1 MTSPGKA
8 SPTRSGPGKPGAA
21 GKTGSPYAALFRLP
35 GAKGF
40 CIAAAIARLPVA
52 MMGLGIVLAL
62 NHVYNNWTSAGLMSA
77 VFTFSAAVVTPFYA
91 RLFDRFG
98 QRRVGLVV
106 LVVQALAMLAFAFGA
121 MNRIRL
127 GLLFVL
133 AIVMGLT
140 QFAFGAL
147 VRTRWA
153 WALAPQGAK
162 GEELLNTAYALES
175 GVDECV
181 FILGPILSAWL
192 ATSVSPV
199 SQLFVPIAALLIG
212 GLVFFS
218 LRSTEPPAITA
229 VSQAQLGQPGREA
242 SSPVDAG
249 GVVKPGAHQGRYKA
263 KSALSYP
270 VVLLLFV
277 IFVVFN
283 MSFSAVDVTVTAL
296 TKQMGR
302 EGIVGLQLA
311 LIAVG
316 SLCGALIFGSLKLR
330 GSRWRY
336 LTMYLALL
344 TLGYIGFRLTMHN
357 LVLLG
362 LVEVVTGLCV
372 SPIYAT
378 GNLLVRSTVDSSAL
392 TEGLSWLNTGSSIG
406 TSLGSTLAGVAL
418 DSFGP
423 TGGMMIPWIVTACA
437 VPLALAGWVANRR
450 KLARTQSAG
459 GKVPEHKT
467 DEVGASRG

>member
-1 MTSPGKA
+1 MDSVT
-8 SPTRSGPGKPGAA
+8 
-21 GKTGSPYAALFRLP
+21 KTKSPYSELFSLP

-40 CIAAAIARLPVA
+40 CLSAAIARLPVA

-62 NHVYNNWTSAGLMSA
+62 NHIYNNWTSAGLMSA

-98 QRRVGLVV
+98 QRKVGLVV
-106 LVVQALAMLAFAFGA
+106 LSVQAVAMLAFAFGA
-121 MNRIRL
+121 MHRISI
-127 GLLFVL
+127 GLLFILAVL
-133 AIVMGLT
+133 MGLT

-153 WALAPQGAK
+153 WALAPQGAR

-192 ATSVSPV
+192 ATSVNPV
-199 SQLFVPIAALLIG
+199 AQLFVPVAALLLG
-212 GLVFFS
+212 GLAFFS
-218 LRSTEPPAITA
+218 LRSTEPPAITE
-229 VSQAQLGQPGREA
+229 VSQEQLGQAGRVTN
-242 SSPVDAG
+242 SPVDQG

-263 KSALSYP
+263 KSALSFP
-270 VVLLLFV
+270 AVFLLFI
-277 IFVVFN
+277 IFIVFN

-296 TKQMGR
+296 TKQMGK
-302 EGIVGLQLA
+302 EGIVGLQLS

-316 SLCGALIFGSLKLR
+316 SLCGALIFGSLKLK

-336 LTMYLALL
+336 LLRYLILL
-344 TLGYIGFRLTMHN
+344 TIGYVGFRLTMNN

-362 LVEVVTGLCV
+362 MVELVTGLCV

-378 GNLLVRSTVDSSAL
+378 GNLIVRGTVDSSSL

-418 DSFGP
+418 DAFGP
-423 TGGMMIPWIVTACA
+423 PGAMMIPWIVTACS
-437 VPLALAGWVANRR
+437 VPLALLGWAVSR
-450 KLARTQSAG
+450 KRD
-459 GKVPEHKT
+459 KKT
-467 DEVGASRG
+467 NQL

>member
-1 MTSPGKA
+1 MNA
-8 SPTRSGPGKPGAA
+8 SSKSFSNS
-21 GKTGSPYAALFRLP
+21 SPYVELFRLP

-40 CIAAAIARLPVA
+40 CAAAAIARLPVA

-62 NHVYNNWTSAGLMSA
+62 NHIYNNWTSAGLMSA
-77 VFTFSAAVVTPFYA
+77 VFTFSAAIVTPFYA

-106 LVVQALAMLAFAFGA
+106 LTVQALAMLAFAFGA
-121 MNRIRL
+121 MNRIAL

-133 AIVMGLT
+133 AIIMGLT

-153 WALAPQGAK
+153 WALAPMGAR

-181 FILGPILSAWL
+181 FILGPILAAWL

-199 SQLFVPIAALLIG
+199 AQLFVPVVALVGG
-212 GLVFFS
+212 GLIFFS
-218 LRSTEPPAITA
+218 MRSTEPPALTQ
-229 VSQAQLGQPGREA
+229 VSQSQLGEAGRSA
-242 SSPVDAG
+242 QSPVGEG
-249 GVVKPGAHQGRYKA
+249 GIVKPGAHQGRYKA

-270 VVLLLFV
+270 AVLLLFV

-283 MSFSAVDVTVTAL
+283 MSFSSVDVTVTAL
-296 TKQMGR
+296 TKQMGK

-316 SLCGALIFGSLKLR
+316 SLCGALIFGSIKLK
-330 GSRWRY
+330 GSRWRH
-336 LTMYLALL
+336 LTRFLVLL
-344 TLGYIGFRLTMHN
+344 TIGYIGFRLTMNN

-362 LVEVVTGLCV
+362 IVEVITGLCV

-378 GNLLVRSTVDSSAL
+378 SNMIVRGTVDSSAL
-392 TEGLSWLNTGSSIG
+392 TEGLSWLNTGASIG

-418 DSFGP
+418 DAYGP
-423 TGGMMIPWIVTACA
+423 AGGMMIPWIVTACA
-437 VPLALAGWVANRR
+437 VPLALAGWIYSRR
-450 KLARTQSAG
+450 KGQDVDLESSPG
-459 GKVPEHKT
+459 S
-467 DEVGASRG
+467 EVA

>member
-1 MTSPGKA
+1 MSEQTTA
-8 SPTRSGPGKPGAA
+8 R
-21 GKTGSPYAALFRLP
+21 TGSPYVALFRLP

-40 CIAAAIARLPVA
+40 CAAAAIARLPVS

-62 NHVYNNWTSAGLMSA
+62 NHIYDNWTSAGLMSA
-77 VFTFSAAVVTPFYA
+77 VFTFSAAIVTPFYA

-106 LVVQALAMLAFAFGA
+106 LAVQAVAMLAFAFGA
-121 MNRIRL
+121 MNRIPL
-127 GLLFVL
+127 GALFVL
-133 AIVMGLT
+133 AVVMGLT

-153 WALAPQGAK
+153 WALAPQGAR

-181 FILGPILSAWL
+181 FILGPILAAWL
-192 ATSVSPV
+192 ATSVNPV
-199 SQLFVPIAALLIG
+199 TQLFVPVAALLIG

-218 LRSTEPPAITA
+218 LRSTEPPTVTA
-229 VSQAQLGQPGREA
+229 VSQAQLGRAGRSA
-242 SSPVDAG
+242 ASPVDSG
-249 GVVKPGAHQGRYKA
+249 GVVLPGAHQGRYKS

-302 EGIVGLQLA
+302 ESLVGLQLS

-316 SLCGALIFGSLKLR
+316 SLCGALIFGSVKLR

-336 LTMYLALL
+336 LTLYLTLL
-344 TLGYIGFRLTMHN
+344 TVGYVGFRLTMGN
-357 LVLLG
+357 LLLLG
-362 LVEVVTGLCV
+362 AVELVTGLCV
-372 SPIYAT
+372 SPIYAI
-378 GNLLVRSTVDSSAL
+378 GNLIVRGTVDSSAL
-392 TEGLSWLNTGSSIG
+392 TEGLSWLSTGSSIG
-406 TSLGSTLAGVAL
+406 SSLGSTLAGVAL
-418 DSFGP
+418 DAAGP
-423 TGGMMIPWIVTACA
+423 GGGMMIPWIVTACA
-437 VPLALAGWVANRR
+437 VPLALAGWISSRR
-450 KLARTQSAG
+450 QAG
-459 GKVPEHKT
+459 RGSHGVPT
-467 DEVGASRG
+467 VR